1 MANVFLVIAD
11 SHVGLKWFVQFIKIT
26 FSQFFEDL
34 KQSLKAF
41 FVQIRNYAILTET
54 FGKFML
60 NR

>member
-1 MANVFLVIAD
+1 MVNVFLVIAD
-11 SHVGLKWFVQFIKIT
+11 SHVGLKGFLQFIKIT
-26 FSQFFEDL
+26 FSQFFKDL

-41 FVQIRNYAILTET
+41 FVQIRNYAILAET